1 MSQLTMQ
8 APPAITDRVARV
20 TSSSPGSPDS
30 YRQLRIWARVRQA
43 FQDMTY
49 TPDYPSEL
57 HIRWP

>member
-8 APPAITDRVARV
+8 APPAITDGIATV
-20 TSSSPGSPDS
+20 TSSSPGSPGS
-30 YRQLRIWARVRQA
+30 HGRLRIWARVRQA